1 MVKSQNQ
8 NLRAVF
14 GIIFM
19 LAASPLTVTFVDDL
33 SENADKQSEDTM
45 TFAIAFV
52 PGGIENLVLEKSY
65 ELFQM
70 DPVTVELLEGSR
82 SNVGSFKTTALML

>member
-19 LAASPLTVTFVDDL
+19 LAASPLTVTFADDL
-33 SENADKQSEDTM
+33 SKNVDKQNEDTM

-52 PGGIENLVLEKSY
+52 PGGMENLVLEKSF
-65 ELFQM
+65 ELLQM
-70 DPVTVELLEGSR
+70 DSVTVELLEGSR
-82 SNVGSFKTTALML
+82 SNSGSSKTTILVV